1 MKKLFFALMG
11 AALIAGNAMAQDYA
25 KNIYGVRAGVNL
37 NTMSGD
43 VSAATQGTT
52 SFHVGGT
59 YQRLLLSN
67 RPLYLETGLFF
78 TQRGCEVPK
87 HDGSIKIRESQL
99 QIPVMVNYQV
109 RMGKN
114 FKFIPA
120 VGVYYGFGIGGKF
133 KGINGYDFSVNTY
146 GSDGILKR
154 SDLGIRTAVGFAWK
168 KYSLIFGYEWGLTN
182 IAKAS
187 IQEIFIR
194 EVTFKNQTFT
204 LSLGYNF

>member
-11 AALIAGNAMAQDYA
+11 MAFIAGNAMAQDYV

-43 VSAATQGTT
+43 FSAATQGTT
-52 SFHVGGT
+52 SFHVGGQ

-87 HDGSIKIRESQL
+87 CDGSIKVRESQL
-99 QIPVMVNYQV
+99 QIPVMVNYHV
-109 RMGKN
+109 RIGKN

-120 VGVYYGFGIGGKF
+120 VGVYYGFGIGGKL
-133 KGINGYDFSVNTY
+133 KGINGSEADINTY
-146 GSDGILKR
+146 GSEGVLKR
-154 SDLGIRTAVGFAWK
+154 SDLGIRAAIGFTWK
-168 KYSLIFGYEWGLTN
+168 KYSLTFGYEWGLTN
-182 IAKAS
+182 LAKEN
-187 IQEIFIR
+187 IQQIFNADSN
-194 EVTFKNQTFT
+194 FKNRAFT